1 MKTIIKQTAV
11 AAIATTALMQA
22 NVQAADYTLRFAH
35 FFPAVAGQQKDIFD
49 KWAEAIET
57 QSNGRIEVEMYPSS
71 TLAKPPALYDAAK
84 NRIADVVV
92 TVQGYT
98 ANRFPLTQVVE
109 LPGIVNSAAQGSCI
123 LQSIYDE
130 GFLDKEYR
138 ETKPLFLFTHGPGG
152 IHTTEK
158 EINSPEDL
166 EGLRIRRPTAVV
178 AKILEGL
185 GAQPVGMPAPDAYQS
200 TQRGVIDGV
209 SLPWEGQYTF
219 RLNELTPHHTEV
231 GGLYTLSFV
240 ATMNKS
246 FYNKLPADLKKV
258 IDDNSGMD
266 WAKIAAASFDRLDAE
281 GRKQALEMG
290 HKINVIEGGAENPRW
305 KPVLYQATEDYLNEL
320 EKKRLPAQKVYARAV
335 ELSQSTCQ

>member
-1 MKTIIKQTAV
+1 MKTIIKHGAL
-11 AAIATTALMQA
+11 AAIATTVIASA
-22 NVQAADYTLRFAH
+22 NANAADYTLRFAH
-35 FFPAVAGQQKDIFD
+35 FFPPVAGAQKDIFEP
-49 KWAEAIET
+49 WAEAIET
-57 QSNGRIEVEMYPSS
+57 QSNGRIKVEMYPSS

-84 NRIADVVV
+84 NRIADVSA

-98 ANRFPLTQVVE
+98 ANRFPLTQIVE
-109 LPGIVNSAAQGSCI
+109 LPGVTQSAAQGSCI

-130 GFLDKEYR
+130 GFLDKEYSD
-138 ETKPLFLFTHGPGG
+138 TKPLFMFTHGPGG

-158 EINSPEDL
+158 EVTKPSDL

-185 GAQPVGMPAPDAYQS
+185 GAQPVGMPAPSAYQS

-231 GGLYTLSFV
+231 GGLYTLSFIV
-240 ATMNKS
+240 TMNKS

-258 IDDNSGMD
+258 IDDNSGMK
-266 WAKIAAASFDRLDAE
+266 WSEIAATSFDRLDEA
-281 GRKQALEMG
+281 GRKQAVEMG
-290 HKINVIEGGAENPRW
+290 HKINVIEGGAENPLW

-320 EKKRLPAQKVYARAV
+320 DKKRLPAHKVYARAM
-335 ELSQSTCQ
+335 ELGQTTCK